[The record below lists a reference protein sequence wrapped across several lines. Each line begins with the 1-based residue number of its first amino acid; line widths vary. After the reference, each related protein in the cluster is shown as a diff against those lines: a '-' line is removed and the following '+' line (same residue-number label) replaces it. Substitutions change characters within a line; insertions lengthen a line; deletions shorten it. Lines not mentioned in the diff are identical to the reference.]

1 MKTTT
6 MNWVKPLCL
15 CLLLGT
21 GNALVEPRRRIPTDS
36 ARQGLRMHMSLPSI
50 RGFRLPVASQQKN
63 KPTKELWY
71 RDRSA
76 AEEQMTTQMAPN
88 LATTSTRPTT
98 TPAMRVDDWNPFGAV
113 NLPMVQ
119 ATCLSHASLLMGGS
133 TVLSLALL
141 FNPESASLDWSSLHW
156 NGDAATPF
164 HSLMDWSM
172 SPVRASEGIL
182 ATIPLVAL
190 SSVMCNSEDLMC
202 PIHVS
207 LTNTVQS
214 LFGRREDANIDTNK
228 GTNPRTVKLV
238 SLGIGS
244 VSALSEELVF
254 RGLLPTVLVA
264 YTHSVE
270 LALVGQALLFGM
282 GQIRRQ
288 SSVAENGV
296 FSLMQSMNGLWYG
309 MVYLGTGGDIL
320 PVLVAH
326 ILYECH
332 VFVGGWKMI
341 NDQLDYTH
349 ETLNHQVSPSQQME
363 LDTIEKEAGG
373 SLKPEILDHCR
384 KFFYAFDCDHRGSLS
399 RADVKR
405 AVVYAFLQDDP
416 VNKPSDAR
424 TSAAFDEIIQERPE
438 ETQEEEEDRIG
449 LSEFLHL
456 LFALESK
463 TWSNPQLA

>member
-6 MNWVKPLCL
+6 MNWIRPLSL
-15 CLLLGT
+15 LLLLGA
-21 GNALVEPRRRIPTDS
+21 GNALVEPHRRTLTDS
-36 ARQGLRMHMSLPSI
+36 ARKGLHMHMSLPSI
-50 RGFRLPVASQQKN
+50 RGFRLPVASQKS
-63 KPTKELWY
+63 KATKELWY

-76 AEEQMTTQMAPN
+76 AEEQMTTQLAPN
-88 LATTSTRPTT
+88 LSTTSTSTSRPT
-98 TPAMRVDDWNPFGAV
+98 TPAMKTEDWNPFGAV

-119 ATCLSHASLLMGGS
+119 ATCLSHATLLMVGS

-141 FNPESASLDWSSLHW
+141 LNPASNALDWSSLHW
-156 NGDAATPF
+156 NGDAAAPF

-172 SPVRASEGIL
+172 TPLRVSEGVL
-182 ATIPLVAL
+182 ATIPLVTL
-190 SSVMCNSEDLMC
+190 SSMMCNSEELMC
-202 PIHVS
+202 PIHFS
-207 LTNTVQS
+207 LTNTVLS
-214 LFGRREDANIDTNK
+214 LFGRREDVK
-228 GTNPRTVKLV
+228 GTNPLTVLLF

-254 RGLLPTVLVA
+254 RGLLPTALVA

-270 LALVGQALLFGM
+270 LALVGQALLFGI
-282 GQIRRQ
+282 GQIRRK
-288 SSVAENGV
+288 SSMAENGV

-326 ILYECH
+326 VLYECH
-332 VFVGGWKMI
+332 IFVGGWKMI
-341 NDQLDYTH
+341 NDQLDYT
-349 ETLNHQVSPSQQME
+349 EQTLNQVSPSEQLQ
-363 LDTIEKEAGG
+363 LDTIQKEAGG

-384 KFFYAFDCDHRGSLS
+384 KFFYAFDYDHRGSLS

-416 VNKPSDAR
+416 VNKPSDAK
-424 TSAAFDEIIQERPE
+424 TSAVFDEIIQKRPAGS
-438 ETQEEEEDRIG
+438 QEEDEEDRIG

-456 LFALESK
+456 LFALKSK
-463 TWSNPQLA
+463 TWSNHQLA